1 MSGPGVDA
9 DAVIK
14 SMLAQRDL
22 LHALNE
28 QTKSISVRVTS
39 PDRTVSV
46 EVDAYGA
53 MTDLWLSENAYHRGA
68 TPLAGLII
76 KTARA
81 AAEIAEQRQRFLI
94 SQFHRREAISGT
106 GE

>member
-1 MSGPGVDA
+1 
-9 DAVIK
+9 
-14 SMLAQRDL
+14 MLAQRDL

-28 QTKSISVRVTS
+28 HTKAISVRVTS

-53 MTDLWLSENAYHRGA
+53 MTDLWLSENAYRHGA
-68 TPLAGLII
+68 TPLAGLIV

-81 AAEIAEQRQRFLI
+81 AAEVAEQRQRFLN
-94 SQFHRREAISGT
+94 SQFHRRAAIFGT
-106 GE
+106 AE